1 MIVKDWKFYFI
12 FLFCLLFLPMCS
24 GENQVEE
31 KVYKEEE
38 AQKFLH
44 PEVNFKGKIIFQ
56 SDFDGDNEI
65 YMISMK
71 GLEKITDNSWQDEYP
86 VWSPDG
92 KKIAFSANSNGN
104 YDIFIMNADGS
115 HIQQITSSS
124 RKEETPAWFP
134 DNKTI
139 AYSKNLG
146 GGFRSKDYLFRID
159 IHTKR
164 SKKIIPDY
172 QKTHIIPWISPDGS
186 LLTFTGK
193 RTLGWDVAMYDLESE
208 KIEFLEQGG
217 KSCRGRF
224 SPNGRKIA
232 YVCSRA
238 DGKGDIWL
246 MNQDGSQ
253 KTRLTKRDETYDYF
267 PSWSPDGRFIV
278 FNSSLKHDHI
288 GKLFLVKVKTGEVFF
303 LFDSP
308 GNDVYPDWK

>member
-1 MIVKDWKFYFI
+1 MVSMDWKFVFI
-12 FLFCLLFLPMCS
+12 SWFCLFFLVMCS
-24 GENQVEE
+24 GKNEVEE
-31 KVYKEEE
+31 RVYKEKA

-44 PEVNFKGKIIFQ
+44 PEIDFKGQIIFQ

-65 YMISMK
+65 YLISME
-71 GLEKITDNSWQDEYP
+71 GLKKVTDNTWQDEYP

-92 KKIAFSANSNGN
+92 KRIAFSSNSKGN
-104 YDIFIMNADGS
+104 YDIFIMDADGS

-124 RKEETPAWFP
+124 KKEETPAWYP
-134 DNKTI
+134 DNKTL
-139 AYSKNLG
+139 AYAKSTG
-146 GGFRSKDYLFRID
+146 GGFGGNDYLFKID
-159 IHTKR
+159 IQTGKGER
-164 SKKIIPDY
+164 IIPDY
-172 QKTHIIPWISPDGS
+172 QKRHIIPWISPDGS

-193 RTLGWDVAMYDLESE
+193 RTLGWDVALYDLKNKEVN
-208 KIEFLEQGG
+208 FLEQGG

-224 SPNGRKIA
+224 SPDGKKIA
-232 YVCSRA
+232 YVCSKA

-246 MNQDGSQ
+246 MNSDGSE

-267 PSWSPDGRFIV
+267 PSWSPDGQLIV

-288 GKLFLVKVKTGEVFF
+288 GKLCMVEVETGKVFF